1 MPKQLKPG
9 RSTALGSRLG
19 ILVIPALMSLAAGCE
34 ERDRLTFPTPSDG
47 VGPVTTIEQPAGIDT
62 MVPAGPDVLVSG
74 RTVDSDGVST
84 VYFLVIG
91 GNQPGPYRPSPA
103 ADTVWFGLPVSTF
116 GRSGQTITVDI
127 YGVDSQGNEGAHS
140 TREIIIE

>member
-1 MPKQLKPG
+1 
-9 RSTALGSRLG
+9 
-19 ILVIPALMSLAAGCE
+19 
-34 ERDRLTFPTPSDG
+34 
-47 VGPVTTIEQPAGIDT
+47 
-62 MVPAGPDVLVSG
+62 
-74 RTVDSDGVST
+74 VST
-84 VYFLVIG
+84 VHFLVIG

>member
-1 MPKQLKPG
+1 MPKKLKPG
-9 RSTALGSRLG
+9 RSTAFRSRFRT
-19 ILVIPALMSLAAGCE
+19 LVFPALILLAAGCE

-47 VGPVTTIEQPAGIDT
+47 VGPVTIIDQPANTDT
-62 MVPAGPDVLVSG
+62 TVEAGPDLVVSG
-74 RTVDSDGVST
+74 RIVDSDGVST

-103 ADTVWFGLPVSTF
+103 ADTVWFGLPVSTS